1 MAAKEVLIWPD
12 PALLKVSEHVEKID
26 DSILALV
33 ADLKAT
39 MEYEGNSAGLAA
51 PQIGV
56 HKRVFV
62 VDIPPEDNNGNGT
75 NGPEAFIN
83 PEFLIKE
90 GKLDWIEAC
99 MSIPGE
105 SGRVIRSSRVV
116 MRYMDIEGQ
125 TREVEATDY
134 LAGCFQHENDHLDG
148 KLWVDYQSAL
158 KRNLVRKKMLKQKKQ
173 SA

>member
-1 MAAKEVLIWPD
+1 MSAKEILVWPD
-12 PALLKVSEHVEKID
+12 PALLKVSERVEKID
-26 DSILALV
+26 ESIYALV
-33 ADLKAT
+33 EDLKAT

-62 VDIPPEDNNGNGT
+62 VDIPPEDNDGNGT

-83 PEFLIKE
+83 PEFILKE
-90 GKLDWIEAC
+90 GKLDWDESC

-105 SGRVIRSSRVV
+105 RGRVIRSNRVI
-116 MRYMDIEGQ
+116 MRYTDLEGKE
-125 TREVEATDY
+125 REVEAFSY

-148 KLWVDYQSAL
+148 KLWIDYQSNL
-158 KRNLVRKKMLKQKKQ
+158 KRNLVRKKMLKYKKRV
-173 SA
+173 